1 MVKVPNFLQPYLA
14 SYDLSKLD
22 ASDPGVSQ
30 EIITEVLNRGDKKA
44 VTWVFSNFPENQIKS
59 VIKNPTPGTWIESSL
74 LYWQKILGTNTS
86 SHNFQEA
93 LLNLNPYVVSRN
105 FKSKSA

>member
-14 SYDLSKLD
+14 SYNLTKLD
-22 ASDPGVSQ
+22 ISDPGVDR

-44 VTWVFSNFPENQIKS
+44 VRWVFSKFSNPIIKS
-59 VIKNPTPGTWIESSL
+59 AIKNPAPGTWLESSL
-74 LYWQKILGTNTS
+74 SYWQKILGVS
-86 SHNFQEA
+86 LSDKKFREGV
-93 LLNLNPYVVSRN
+93 LNLNPYVISRN